1 MGLLLSV
8 LFRLEVNNVN
18 PVLKQRVQEASKMI

>member
-1 MGLLLSV
+1 MGSFV
-8 LFRLEVNNVN
+8 PRLEVNNVN